1 MHRLFKQNG
10 ITYKVVKRVK
20 KEPENKQ
27 EERVEM
33 TNIARQK
40 LKQAL
45 RLGKKICFADETV
58 FTKMALPRLTYSKKG
73 QNINIDFGD
82 MEKVY
87 RSALAAISTDGKI
100 EHLKVTERAINAKK
114 YMSWLTKLRQK
125 LGDDQFYLFVD
136 NL

>member
-1 MHRLFKQNG
+1 
-10 ITYKVVKRVK
+10 
-20 KEPENKQ
+20 
-27 EERVEM
+27 M

-40 LKQAL
+40 LKQAI

-114 YMSWLTKLRQK
+114 YISWLTKLRQK